1 MTTVNQA
8 VPSPIV
14 GRNRIMLAFSV
25 LLIAALAVLPLGLSR
40 YQLGLAA
47 EVLIYGTLAM
57 SIDILAGFAGRTS
70 LAHGAIFGVSA
81 YVVVYVVSTS
91 GLSPLFG
98 VPLGIVLGVV
108 AATLVAALFS
118 IIAVRTSGVYFL
130 LITLALGMII
140 WGICLRWTD
149 VTGGE
154 NGLRGDLRIG
164 ILRDP
169 RIFYWITLAVTTV
182 LAFAMWRLVRSPF
195 GLTLRGI
202 RDSESR
208 MRSLGYDVQAH
219 LFIAFTV
226 SGFFA
231 GAAGVLYAFFNSFV
245 SPTTVALAQSVQGL
259 LMAITGGIGTLFGSF
274 VGSAAILTLQ
284 NVVSSYTERWQT
296 ALGLTFILVMI
307 FAPNGLV
314 GLLRS
319 LLQPKTHRA
328 EQ

>member
-1 MTTVNQA
+1 MTVLDQVA
-8 VPSPIV
+8 RSPSPTALR
-14 GRNRIMLAFSV
+14 GRALFALSLV
-25 LLIAALAVLPLGLSR
+25 LAALAVLPLGLSR
-40 YQLGLAA
+40 YELGLAT
-47 EVLIYGTLAM
+47 EMLIYGTLAM

-81 YVVVYVVSTS
+81 YVVVYVVSTL
-91 GLSPLFG
+91 GLSP
-98 VPLGIVLGVV
+98 VLAIALAVG
-108 AATLVAALFS
+108 AATLLAALFAL
-118 IIAVRTSGVYFL
+118 IAVRTSGVYFL

-169 RIFYWITLAVTTV
+169 RAFYWITLAVTAI
-182 LAFAMWRLVRSPF
+182 LSFAMWRLVRSPF

-208 MRSLGYDVQAH
+208 MRSLGYNVQAH
-219 LFIAFTV
+219 LFVGFMV

-274 VGSAAILTLQ
+274 IGAAAILTLQ

-307 FAPNGLV
+307 FAPHGLV

-319 LLQPKTHRA
+319 LLPSRAHRA
-328 EQ
+328 GH

>member
-1 MTTVNQA
+1 
-8 VPSPIV
+8 
-14 GRNRIMLAFSV
+14 
-25 LLIAALAVLPLGLSR
+25 
-40 YQLGLAA
+40 
-47 EVLIYGTLAM
+47 M

-70 LAHGAIFGVSA
+70 LAHGAIFGVAA
-81 YVVVYVVSTS
+81 YVVVYVVSTL
-91 GLSPLFG
+91 GLSP
-98 VPLGIVLGVV
+98 VLAIALAVG
-108 AATLVAALFS
+108 AATLLAALFAL
-118 IIAVRTSGVYFL
+118 IAVRTSGVYFL

-169 RIFYWITLAVTTV
+169 RAFYWITLAVTAI
-182 LAFAMWRLVRSPF
+182 LSFAMWRLVRSPF

-208 MRSLGYDVQAH
+208 MRSLGYNVQAH
-219 LFIAFTV
+219 LFVGFMV

-274 VGSAAILTLQ
+274 IGAAAILTLQ

-307 FAPNGLV
+307 FAPHGLV

-319 LLQPKTHRA
+319 LLPSRAHRA
-328 EQ
+328 GH

>member
-1 MTTVNQA
+1 MTTLDQSTSQPLA
-8 VPSPIV
+8 VAMRKN
-14 GRNRIMLAFSV
+14 GRALFTMSS
-25 LLIAALAVLPLGLSR
+25 LLVALALLPLGLSR
-40 YQLGLAA
+40 YQLGLAT
-47 EVLIYGTLAM
+47 EMLIYGTLAM

-81 YVVVYVVSTS
+81 YVVVYVVSTL
-91 GLSPLFG
+91 GLSPLLAG
-98 VPLGIVLGVV
+98 ALGII
-108 AATLVAALFS
+108 AATLVAALFALV
-118 IIAVRTSGVYFL
+118 AVRTTGVYFL

-154 NGLRGDLRIG
+154 NGLRGDLRVG

-169 RIFYWITLAVTTV
+169 HVFYWITLSVTA
-182 LAFAMWRLVRSPF
+182 LLSFAMWRLVRSPF

-208 MRSLGYDVQAH
+208 MRSLGYNVQAH
-219 LFIAFTV
+219 LLVGFTA
-226 SGFFA
+226 SGAFA

-259 LMAITGGIGTLFGSF
+259 LMSITGGIGTLFGSF
-274 VGSAAILTLQ
+274 IGSAAILTLQ

-296 ALGLTFILVMI
+296 ALGVTFILVMI
-307 FAPNGLV
+307 FAPHGLV

-319 LLQPKTHRA
+319 LLPSKTHRA
-328 EQ
+328 GQ